1 MNQKVGAIIQAR
13 TSSTRLP
20 EKVLKKIG
28 EYQVIDWVINRT
40 KNSKLC
46 NTIVLAT
53 TDEKIDDTLASK
65 SEELDVNLYRGNK
78 ENVLLRYIESAKI
91 NNIDIIVRIC
101 ADRPF
106 IDPEFIDD
114 AIIYYLNN
122 NYDLVFNHNALHN
135 SAWPRGFGVEV
146 FSLNLLEEIYQKKLN
161 NEYLEHVTSY
171 VWENSEKYRINSSPY
186 KFKNNTP
193 FDYIKL
199 DLDTQNDFKEI
210 KKIENNITL
219 NSNAIEIINTY
230 LQFK

>member
-1 MNQKVGAIIQAR
+1 MKPKVGAIIQAR
-13 TSSTRLP
+13 TSSSRLP
-20 EKVLKKIG
+20 KKVLKRIG

-46 NTIVLAT
+46 NTVVLAT
-53 TDEKIDDTLASK
+53 TDEETDDTLASK
-65 SEELDVNLYRGNK
+65 SEELNINLFRGNK

-91 NNIDIIVRIC
+91 NNIDIIVRVC

-122 NYDLVFNHNALHN
+122 DYDLVFNHNALLN
-135 SAWPRGFGVEV
+135 TTWPRGFGVEV
-146 FSLNLLEEIYQKKLN
+146 FSLNLLEKIYQEKLN

-186 KFKNNTP
+186 KFKKNTP

-219 NSNAIEIINTY
+219 NSNAFEIINKY
-230 LQFK
+230 LQTK

>member
-1 MNQKVGAIIQAR
+1 MKQKVGAIIQAR

-20 EKVLKKIG
+20 KKVLKKIG

-46 NTIVLAT
+46 DSIVLAT
-53 TDEKIDDTLASK
+53 TDEKTDDILASK
-65 SEELDVNLYRGNK
+65 SEELNINLFRGNK
-78 ENVLLRYIESAKI
+78 ENVLLRYIESARI

-114 AIIYYLNN
+114 AVTYYLNN
-122 NYDLVFNHNALHN
+122 NYDLIFNHNALLN
-135 SAWPRGFGVEV
+135 STWPRGFGVEV

-161 NEYLEHVTSY
+161 NDYLEHVTLY
-171 VWENSEKYRINSSPY
+171 VWNNSEKYRINSSPY
-186 KFKNNTP
+186 KFENNTP
-193 FDYIKL
+193 FDFIKL

-210 KKIENNITL
+210 KKFEKYITL
-219 NSNAIEIINTY
+219 NSSAFEIINKY
-230 LQFK
+230 LQTK